1 MFFFFAFLFFL
12 IGLLSSLF
20 SPFLLFLTLL
30 PFSYLLF
37 YRKEKKTFVFLLFT
51 MLGFLLVFLL
61 PRGNLDACTLE
72 GIVIERKDT
81 YCIVLSWHGKY
92 YLSDKEGEFSLFDF
106 IHVEGYVNKIS
117 ITHYESIFNFR
128 EYLKTK
134 GVFYEFKK
142 KNSSIY
148 FKNPI
153 SNVPLKNY
161 LFHYLSEDGRIFFA
175 SLLCGDS
182 ISNLSVSKN
191 FDELGIL
198 SALSLS
204 GFHISFLFSS
214 IQFFLK
220 EKQKKK
226 FFYFEFPF
234 LFLLLFLSG
243 WKYSIRRIFLM
254 HLLSFLNQKRKWG
267 LLYLDRIS
275 IIAFLLLFF
284 EPYSLLNGAF
294 YYPFPLLFFLAL
306 FQKKDK
312 KEKRLFAILIFLFF
326 LPYRMM
332 QNPRFHFLSPL
343 LSLFFIPISH
353 LLFLSTFLLFLIPQ
367 FGIVPDGILSILFYL
382 SDKMASVP
390 FYAIVGTPGIVFL
403 ILYYLFFA
411 AIFVFRQYHFGKY
424 QKISS
429 LSLCAVILTTFL
441 PDILPHNS
449 VTFLDV
455 GQGDSTLVRYKNY
468 NFLIDTGGNVKI
480 DLAEECLIPYLEK
493 KKIRKL
499 DMVIITHPDYDHNGA
514 LESLKN
520 NFIVE
525 NTYTQDDFLL
535 MENNILDFHGLLI
548 KDYNLYGS
556 YGDKSDN
563 NLNSGVYQFTIKGKT
578 FLIMGDAPKEIEY
591 KIIKDHPELRCDV
604 IKIGHHGS
612 NTSSS
617 MEFLSQ
623 VSPSLAVISCGEN
636 NRYNHPHKETIRT
649 LEALK
654 IPYVRTDEVS
664 TYTYRL

>member
-20 SPFLLFLTLL
+20 SPFLLLLILL

-37 YRKEKKTFVFLLFT
+37 YRKEKKSSLFLFFT
-51 MLGFLLVFLL
+51 LLGFLLVCLF
-61 PRGNLDACTLE
+61 PKGNLNADTLT
-72 GIVIERKDT
+72 GIVVERKDT
-81 YCIVLSWHGKY
+81 YCLVLSWHGKY
-92 YLSDKEGEFSLFDF
+92 YLSDKEGTFSLFDF
-106 IHVEGYVNKIS
+106 IHVEGSVQKIS

-142 KNSSIY
+142 KSSSIY

-153 SNVPLKNY
+153 SNIPLKNY
-161 LFHYLSEDGRIFFA
+161 LFHYLSEDGRIFFS

-182 ISNLSVSKN
+182 ISNLSVRKN
-191 FDELGIL
+191 FDALGVL

-220 EKQKKK
+220 EEQKKK

-254 HLLSFLNQKRKWG
+254 HLLSYLNRKKKWS
-267 LLYLDRIS
+267 LLYLERVSIS
-275 IIAFLLLFF
+275 AFLLLFF

-294 YYPFPLLFFLAL
+294 YYPFPLLFFLAI
-306 FQKKDK
+306 FQEKGK
-312 KEKRLFAILIFLFF
+312 KEKKFFPILIFLFF

-332 QNPRFHFLSPL
+332 QSPRFHLLSPL
-343 LSLFFIPISH
+343 LSLLFIPVSH
-353 LLFLSTFLLFLIPQ
+353 ILFLFSFLLFLVPQ
-367 FGIVPDGILSILFYL
+367 LGLILDQILFALFSL
-382 SDKMASVP
+382 SDMIAVVP
-390 FYAIVGTPGIVFL
+390 FYMIVGTPSVFFL
-403 ILYYLFFA
+403 ILYYAFFTG
-411 AIFVFRQYHFGKY
+411 IFLFRQYHFDKY
-424 QKISS
+424 KKVSS
-429 LSLCAVILTTFL
+429 ICLCIVFLSSFL
-441 PDILPHNS
+441 PDIFPHNS

-455 GQGDSTLVRYKNY
+455 GQGDSTLIRYKNY
-468 NFLIDTGGNVKI
+468 NFLIDTGGNIQI
-480 DLAEECLIPYLEK
+480 DLAQECLIPYLEK

-520 NFIVE
+520 HFTVD

-535 MENNILDFHGLLI
+535 MENNTLDFHGLLI

-556 YGDKSDN
+556 YGDRSDN
-563 NLNSGVYQFTIKGKT
+563 NLNSGVYQFTLNKKT
-578 FLIMGDAPKEIEY
+578 FLIMGDAPKEVEY
-591 KIIKDHPELRCDV
+591 RIIKDHPELRCDV

-617 MEFLSQ
+617 KEFLSQ
-623 VSPSLAVISCGEN
+623 VCPSLAIISCGEN
-636 NRYNHPHKETIRT
+636 NRYKHPHKETITT
-649 LEALK
+649 LESLK
-654 IPYVRTDEVS
+654 IPYIRTDEVG
-664 TYTYRL
+664 TYSYHP

>member
-20 SPFLLFLTLL
+20 SPFLLFLALL
-30 PFSYLLF
+30 PFSYLFF
-37 YRKEKKTFVFLLFT
+37 YRKQKRAFYFLLFT

-61 PRGNLDACTLE
+61 PKGNADVKSLY

-81 YCIVLSWHGKY
+81 YCLVLSWHGKY
-92 YLSDKEGEFSLFDF
+92 YLSDKEGSFSLFDF
-106 IHVEGYVNKIS
+106 IHIEGYAQKIS

-128 EYLKTK
+128 DYLKTK
-134 GVFYEFKK
+134 GVFYEFKRK
-142 KNSSIY
+142 SSSVY
-148 FKNPI
+148 FQNPI

-161 LFHYLSEDGRIFFA
+161 LFQSLSEDGRIFISA
-175 SLLCGDS
+175 LLCGDS
-182 ISNLSVSKN
+182 ISNLSNSKD

-198 SALSLS
+198 SAISLS

-220 EKQKKK
+220 EEQKKK
-226 FFYFEFPF
+226 FCYFEFPF

-254 HLLSFLNQKRKWG
+254 HLLSFLNQKKKWN
-267 LLYLDRIS
+267 LLYIDRVS
-275 IIAFLLLFF
+275 IVAFLLLFF

-306 FQKKDK
+306 FQEKGK
-312 KEKRLFAILIFLFF
+312 KEKKSFPILIFLFF
-326 LPYRMM
+326 LPYRMT
-332 QNPRFHFLSPL
+332 QSPRFHFLSPL
-343 LSLFFIPISH
+343 LSLFFIPFSH
-353 LLFLSTFLLFLIPQ
+353 ALFLSSFLLFLVPQ
-367 FGIVPDGILSILFYL
+367 FGIVLDKILLGLFFL
-382 SDKMASVP
+382 MEKIASVP
-390 FYAIVGTPGIVFL
+390 FYAVNGEPSILFFV
-403 ILYYLFFA
+403 LYYFFFIG
-411 AIFVFRQYHFGKY
+411 IFLFRQYHFDKY
-424 QKISS
+424 RKVCMLS
-429 LSLCAVILTTFL
+429 LSIVFLSSFL
-441 PDILPHNS
+441 PDMLPHNS
-449 VTFLDV
+449 ITFLDV

-499 DMVIITHPDYDHNGA
+499 DMVIITHSDYDHNGA

-520 NFIVE
+520 HFRVE
-525 NTYTQDDFLL
+525 CTYTQDDFLL
-535 MENNILDFHGLLI
+535 MENNTLDFHGLAI
-548 KDYNLYGS
+548 RDYNLYGS
-556 YGDKSDN
+556 YGDSSDN
-563 NLNSGVYQFTIKGKT
+563 NLNSGVYQFTIKKKS

-591 KIIKDHPELRCDV
+591 KIIKNHPELRCDV

-617 MEFLSQ
+617 KEFLSQ
-623 VSPSLAVISCGEN
+623 VSPSLAIISCGEN
-636 NRYNHPHKETIRT
+636 NRYKHPHKETIST
-649 LEALK
+649 LESLN
-654 IPYVRTDEVS
+654 IPYVRTDEVG